1 MVLESLLLFFQ
12 LAGLV
17 ALLYDLLNLIE
28 HLALVTGLEPL
39 ECLCLKLLL
48 LYLQDIIGLVPVL
61 EVFSLFVLL
70 INLGLDFSLP
80 SCSFNL
86 LQNFISV
93 DALILLFFF
102 LFLRMLVEP
111 SIVSFFP
118 VVVLYLPLSSCE
130 SLLNLLDVLFS

>member
-1 MVLESLLLFFQ
+1 LALESLLLFFQ

-70 INLGLDFSLP
+70 INLGLDFSCP